1 MIEKKKCYNVGS
13 LCKFI
18 MNTMFKK
25 SVCIDSVHQ
34 CNDDVQNDRI
44 FRGNHQHSRMLL
56 QVRIEWHI
64 HLLFFLFFNKFLKLA
79 DKSIYHLLQQRWYMC
94 TGHRYNG
101 VRLLSRRKFVNS
113 PLELCRFRRTLE

>member
-1 MIEKKKCYNVGS
+1 MIEKKCYNVGS

-56 QVRIEWHI
+56 QVRIDMAYSFTV
-64 HLLFFLFFNKFLKLA
+64 LFIIYKFLKLA
-79 DKSIYHLLQQRWYMC
+79 DKSVYHLLQQRWYMC

-113 PLELCRFRRTLE
+113 HLELCRFRRTLE